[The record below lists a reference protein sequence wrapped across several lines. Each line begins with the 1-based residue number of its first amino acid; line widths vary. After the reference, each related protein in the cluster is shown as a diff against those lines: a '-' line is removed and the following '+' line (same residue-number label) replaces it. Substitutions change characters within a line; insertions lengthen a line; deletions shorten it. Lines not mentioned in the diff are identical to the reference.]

1 MSSYV
6 ALLDGGKREVP
17 VEVREL
23 RPGVYEVRTGEALH
37 VVDAHDYGEHLLQM
51 LVDGSCRLAVI
62 DPRGNGQLRVRI
74 DDSVFPMEML
84 DERKLRLRRA
94 AGKFTAEGKQFVTA
108 AMPGKIVKVL
118 VKVGDAVREGQ
129 GLMVVEAMKME
140 NEMKSPK
147 DGKVVEITA
156 REGQTVEGNAKLCAV
171 E

>member
-6 ALLDGGKREVP
+6 ALLQGGKKEIA

-23 RPGVYEVRTGEALH
+23 RPGIFEVRTGDEVH

-51 LVDGSCRLAVI
+51 LVDGHCRLAVL
-62 DPRGNGQLRVRI
+62 DPRGGGQLRVRL
-74 DDSVFPMEML
+74 DDSVFPLEIL

-94 AGKFTAEGKQFVTA
+94 AGKFTVEGKQFVTA

-118 VKVGDAVREGQ
+118 VKPGDVVKEGQ
-129 GLMVVEAMKME
+129 GLIVVEAMKME

-147 DGKVVEITA
+147 EGKVVEVA
-156 REGQTVEGNAKLCAV
+156 VREGQTVEGNAKLCAV

>member
-17 VEVREL
+17 VQVRSLEN
-23 RPGVYEVRTGEALH
+23 GIYEVRTGNVLH
-37 VVDAHDYGEHLLQM
+37 VVDAHDNGNYILQM
-51 LVDGSCRLAVI
+51 LVDGACRLAVF
-62 DPRGNGQLRVRI
+62 DRRAEGQLRVRV
-74 DDSVFPMEML
+74 DDSTFTLEML

-94 AGKFTAEGKQFVTA
+94 AAKFTVEGKQFVTA

-118 VKVGDAVREGQ
+118 VKVGDVVKEGQ
-129 GLMVVEAMKME
+129 GLVVVEAMKME

-147 DGKVVEITA
+147 DGKVVELDVK
-156 REGQTVEGNAKLCAV
+156 EGQAVEGNAKLCAV